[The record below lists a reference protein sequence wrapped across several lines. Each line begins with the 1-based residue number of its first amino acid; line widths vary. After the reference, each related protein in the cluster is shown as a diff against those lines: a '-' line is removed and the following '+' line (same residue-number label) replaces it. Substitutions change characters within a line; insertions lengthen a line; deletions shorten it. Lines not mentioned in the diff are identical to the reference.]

1 MMYIQSNGIVTFISV
16 YSIIV
21 LFTTIVLAVMA
32 FPTIPQTTLWK
43 SLDCQNI
50 NFIGKLILCILTFP
64 FTISYTIIRCLE
76 WVTEYLVKKTWDL
89 FCKVFRKK

>member
-1 MMYIQSNGIVTFISV
+1 MTYIQSNGIVAFILV

-21 LFTTIVLAVMA
+21 LFTTIVLAVMG
-32 FPTIPQTTLWK
+32 FPAIPQTTLWK
-43 SLDCQNI
+43 SLDCRNI

-64 FTISYTIIRCLE
+64 FTISYTISCLLI
-76 WVTEYLVKKTWDL
+76 WVIEYLVKKTWDL